1 MILFKFTDMLTG
13 LLDSWKIAKEKQR
26 QGIALDLLSVAEAA
40 VGKLKTSGEAS
51 LTGLKPAKAKAI
63 RDEVSRETWFDFLN
77 ETGKPAFLRCLDAGQ
92 MDRWAE
98 TVFLV
103 LQKTQYSLDDLVKQR
118 VDEHPRQ
125 VMFKDMS
132 VTPTVDW
139 TYEQI
144 YRHLREIAAVVCLTA
159 GGEPRVA
166 LYSENCVEG
175 ACVDLACLCSGLFI
189 SPFSTHFGAEIL
201 APLFDKL
208 SINLA
213 VADTP
218 QRVAVLEKV
227 NEMTATKFRI
237 FTMTPG
243 VKKAA
248 TVAFLQEECKRI
260 SRSEIE
266 KVLSARPVKPTSTV
280 ATTMFTSGST
290 GLPKG
295 VSFSVYNIVSK
306 RFARAA
312 ALPEA
317 GNETFLCYLPLFH
330 TFGRYL
336 EMTGT
341 IYWHGTYVFAG
352 NNSAETLFTL
362 FPKVNP
368 SGFISIP
375 LRWQEL
381 YEKCQEKISG
391 IESADLRANA
401 LEEVLGNR
409 LKWGLS
415 AAGYLDPAVF
425 RFFNEH
431 GVALSSGFGMTEATG
446 GITMTPPFRYQD
458 FKVGIPLPGVKT
470 RLNDNRE
477 LEISGHYIAR
487 YLEDAPPDGCIPYPI
502 SAEKDYW
509 LKTGDV
515 FIINKDGYHEIVDR
529 VKDIYKNNRGQT
541 VAPQVIE
548 KKFHHVPGIKSTFV
562 VGDNKPYNVLLIAP
576 DLTDSLFISCKGD
589 NLREYFHQIVMS
601 ANKDVAPY
609 ERVVNFTL
617 LDREFSAD
625 KGELTPKGSFNRK
638 IIEGNFSKL
647 IDSLYVSNTIQ
658 LERQDISISIPKWFY
673 RDLGILETDIILA
686 KDCIENKRTRQKLTI
701 KKRKAGGWIIGEL
714 VYNITTRII
723 DLGLY
728 TRSPK
733 LWTGNPGLITF
744 CPVKEG
750 WDVPIKGLTDSI
762 YLAEPGLVH
771 ESECKVPGGIRD
783 QALAGANLL
792 LCQALYGPAE
802 SAITAIAKIG
812 GIFQESEHRLAG
824 VIRLRLEALAFH
836 PEEEIRCMAYRTI
849 LLHAPQPETISNLPM
864 FLESGLSFLNE
875 KSIREIASSK
885 IGKHRLDA
893 LKQRLYFYRTHFS
906 WPAPLKMRHQFE
918 DVLRMLYNFA
928 LQHLDFYVPVRA
940 ELSRW
945 ILHRQDPWLSK
956 KAEDYFS
963 RLAQVF
969 ENHIEG
975 SRQQYPLAT
984 WKSKTVFEHGI
995 PETDKARL
1003 LKIFQTTKFLE
1014 ESIVLTFNEWDFDLK
1029 DVPASGIWILR
1040 LLAYKEFKHYRL
1052 SINTKAGKHFD
1063 LHFVISNNPEF
1074 RPNPD
1079 TFYWQASLAGF
1090 PFGAAVASLLGS
1102 SRPSLGLLSTQYIG
1116 GLTAWDKIREYAEIH
1131 RSSGYVRPNAWKK
1144 VYIRSLS
1151 TVFKAWH
1158 HSGYQIIPGAITPT
1172 NISIP
1177 EMDFRESAVILTLTG
1192 WSQYKG
1198 PLSLVNPMIQDYYCK
1213 TTALYPWV
1221 KKQLDINWIFDACI
1235 EALGK
1240 DEALEFLGS
1249 LKEELK
1255 KHKIVCHDE
1264 SGLKDQL
1271 NKYLSENISRYHL
1284 PLSLFAAI
1292 DQYIDWYRMNPLTT
1306 AAAKEQTI
1314 IELMELFRLNSWPD
1328 IIRYYF
1334 YRHTYFMDSSTEVM
1348 AFFDSLL
1355 EKMQEN
1361 QETLPIQLIELSD
1374 LQSALSGE
1382 DDKNIFSHM
1391 VFPRLQTDQHID
1403 LHKIGELSKE
1413 HVQVRFDIHDSDKKH
1428 YTQYEPVEPREIG
1441 QLYQMFFRENYPKE
1455 ISKKDHQHVV
1465 ADSNGKITGGL
1476 TWHYLDE
1483 ETVLFDGIVV
1493 TSALQGKG
1501 IAAAMIANFFVSM
1514 SACGIKTIK
1523 AHFLFGNYYMKH
1535 FFEIDRKW
1543 GALVKVL

>member
-1 MILFKFTDMLTG
+1 MLTE
-13 LLDSWKIAKEKQR
+13 LLDSWKNTKDR
-26 QGIALDLLSVAEAA
+26 QKADVALNLLSVAEEAA
-40 VGKLKTSGEAS
+40 GKMKTNVSPSGSAVKSPKEQ
-51 LTGLKPAKAKAI
+51 TGK
-63 RDEVSRETWFDFLN
+63 DEVGRDTWFDFLN
-77 ETGKPAFLRCLDAGQ
+77 ETSRPVFLRCLDPEQ
-92 MDRWAE
+92 RNRWAE
-98 TVFLV
+98 TVFMI
-103 LQKTQYSLDDLVKQR
+103 LQKTQYSLDDLMKQR
-118 VDEHPRQ
+118 VDEHPQ
-125 VMFKDMS
+125 HVLFKDMS
-132 VTPTVDW
+132 ASPTVDW
-139 TYEQI
+139 TYDQI
-144 YRHLREIAAVVCLTA
+144 YRHLREISAVVCLSA
-159 GGEPRVA
+159 AEEPRVA
-166 LYSENCVEG
+166 LYSENCVES
-175 ACVDLACLCSGLFI
+175 ACVDLSCLCSGIFI

-201 APLFDKL
+201 SVLFDKL
-208 SINLA
+208 AINIA

-227 NEMTATKFRI
+227 CEMTVNRFRI
-237 FTMTPG
+237 FTINPG
-243 VKKAA
+243 LKKAA
-248 TVAFLQEECKRI
+248 KVFFLQEECKKV
-260 SRSEIE
+260 SRNEIE
-266 KVLSARPVKPTSTV
+266 KVLSSRPVKPTNSV

-295 VSFSVYNIVSK
+295 VSFSIYNIVSK

-336 EMTGT
+336 ELTGSVF
-341 IYWHGTYVFAG
+341 WHGTYVFAG
-352 NNSAETLFTL
+352 NNSAETLFAL
-362 FPKVNP
+362 FPKINP

-381 YEKCQEKISG
+381 YEKCQEKISS
-391 IESADLRANA
+391 IENPELRASA
-401 LEEVLGNR
+401 LKEVLGDR
-409 LKWGLS
+409 LNWGLS

-425 RFFNEH
+425 RFFNAQ
-431 GVALSSGFGMTEATG
+431 GVALCSGFGMTEATG
-446 GITMTPPFRYQD
+446 GITMTPPFQYQD
-458 FKVGIPLPGVKT
+458 FKVGIPLPGVRT
-470 RLNDNRE
+470 RLNENRE

-487 YLEDAPPDGCIPYPI
+487 YLEEAPPEGSIPYPV
-502 SAEKDYW
+502 SEAKDYW

-576 DLTDSLFISCKGD
+576 DITDSLFTSLKGD

-609 ERVVNFTL
+609 ERVVNFAL
-617 LDREFSAD
+617 LEREFSAE

-638 IIEGNFSKL
+638 VIEGNFSSL

-658 LERQDISISIPKWFY
+658 IERQDITISIPKWFY
-673 RDLGILETDIILA
+673 RDMGILETDIA
-686 KDCIENKRTRQKLTI
+686 AGKDFIENKRTGQKLAV
-701 KKRKAGGWIIGEL
+701 KKRRTAGWIVGDL
-714 VYNITTRII
+714 VYNITGKIF
-723 DLGLY
+723 DLGLF

-733 LWTGNPGLITF
+733 LWTGNPGLIRF

-762 YLAEPGLVH
+762 YVAEPGLVRD
-771 ESECKVPGGIRD
+771 SECKAPGSIRD
-783 QALAGANLL
+783 QTLANANLL
-792 LCQALYGPAE
+792 LCQALYSPVDA
-802 SAITAIAKIG
+802 AIAAIGKIG
-812 GIFQESEHRLAG
+812 GIFQESEHRLAE
-824 VIRLRLEALAFH
+824 VMRLRLEALAFH

-849 LLHAPQPETISNLPM
+849 LLYAPQPETISNLPM

-875 KSIREIASSK
+875 KSIREIASSR

-893 LKQRLYFYRTHFS
+893 LKQRLYFYRTHFT
-906 WPAPLKMRHQFE
+906 WPAPPKMRHQFE

-956 KAEDYFS
+956 KAEDYFY

-975 SRQQYPLAT
+975 SRQQYPLAI
-984 WKSKTVFEHGI
+984 WKSKLVFEHGI

-1014 ESIVLTFNEWDFDLK
+1014 ESIVLTFNEWEFDLK
-1029 DVPASGIWILR
+1029 DVPRGGIWILR

-1102 SRPSLGLLSTQYIG
+1102 SRPNLGLLSTQYIG

-1144 VYIRSLS
+1144 VYIRSLA

-1158 HSGYQIIPGAITPT
+1158 HSGYQIVPGAITPT

-1192 WSQYKG
+1192 WSEYKS
-1198 PLSLVNPMIQDYYCK
+1198 PLSLVNPMIEDYYCK

-1221 KKQLDINWIFDACI
+1221 KKQLEINWIFDACI

-1240 DEALEFLGS
+1240 QEALEFLGK

-1255 KHKIVCHDE
+1255 KHKVVCHDE
-1264 SGLKDQL
+1264 TGLKDHL
-1271 NKYLSENISRYHL
+1271 NKYLAENVSRYHL

-1292 DQYIDWYRMNPLTT
+1292 DQYVDWHRMNPLTT
-1306 AAAKEQTI
+1306 PAAREQTI
-1314 IELMELFRLNSWPD
+1314 FELMELFRLNSWPD

-1334 YRHTYFMDSSTEVM
+1334 YRHTIFMDSGPEVSG
-1348 AFFDSLL
+1348 FFDNLL
-1355 EKMQEN
+1355 EKMQEK
-1361 QETLPIQLIELSD
+1361 QETLPIQLVELSD
-1374 LQSALSGE
+1374 LQSALSKE
-1382 DDKNIFSHM
+1382 DDKNMFSHM

-1403 LHKIGELSKE
+1403 LLKVGELSKE
-1413 HVQVRFDIHDSDKKH
+1413 HVLVRFDIHDRDGKL

-1441 QLYQMFFRENYPKE
+1441 QLYQLFFRENYPKE
-1455 ISKKDHQHVV
+1455 ISKNDHQHVV
-1465 ADSNGKITGGL
+1465 ADSSGKIVGGL

-1514 SACGIKTIK
+1514 SAYGIRTIK

>member
-1 MILFKFTDMLTG
+1 MKMLAEVIDSLKNSNESEMQAKA
-13 LLDSWKIAKEKQR
+13 LL
-26 QGIALDLLSVAEAA
+26 LLEEAENAI
-40 VGKLKTSGEAS
+40 GRS
-51 LTGLKPAKAKAI
+51 KPAKAPVKPGRAGSGKSPGLTEVN
-63 RDEVSRETWFDFLN
+63 RDTWLEFLEFTGRPGFLGVLDDVSRI
-77 ETGKPAFLRCLDAGQ
+77 
-92 MDRWAE
+92 RWAE
-98 TVFLV
+98 VVFRV
-103 LQKTQYSLDDLVKQR
+103 LQLTQYSLHDMISQR
-118 VDEHPRQ
+118 TSEHPRQ
-125 VMFKDMS
+125 VLFKDMS
-132 VTPTVDW
+132 VSPTVDW

-144 YRHLREIAAVVCLTA
+144 YRHLKEIAAVICTILQE
-159 GGEPRVA
+159 EPRVA
-166 LYSENCVEG
+166 LFAENCVEG
-175 ACVDLACLCSGLFI
+175 ACVDLACLSYGIFI

-208 SINLA
+208 EVNLA
-213 VADTP
+213 IADTA
-218 QRVAVLEKV
+218 QRVAILEKV
-227 NEMTATKFRI
+227 CQLTQKPFRI
-237 FTMTPG
+237 LTMSQG
-243 VKKAA
+243 AKKTNTIAY
-248 TVAFLQEECKRI
+248 LQEECKKI
-260 SRSEIE
+260 SRAETE
-266 KVLSARPVKPTSTV
+266 KTLASRPVKSTDEV

-336 EMTGT
+336 ELTGS

-352 NNSAETLFTL
+352 NNSAETLFNL
-362 FPKVNP
+362 FPQVDP

-381 YEKCQEKISG
+381 YEKCEEKISG
-391 IESADLRANA
+391 IESADLKARAI
-401 LEEVLGNR
+401 EEVLGSR

-415 AAGYLDPAVF
+415 AAGYLDPKVF
-425 RFFNEH
+425 RFFNSH

-458 FKVGIPLPGVKT
+458 FKVGIPLPGVRT
-470 RLNDNRE
+470 RLNENRE

-487 YLEDAPPDGCIPYPI
+487 YLEDAPPGGRIPYPV
-502 SAEKDYW
+502 SENLDYW

-515 FIINKDGYHEIVDR
+515 FVIGKDGYHEIVDR

-541 VAPQVIE
+541 VAPQVVE
-548 KKFHHVPGIKSTFV
+548 KKFHQVPGIKSTFV
-562 VGDNKPYNVLLIAP
+562 VGDNRPYNVLLIVP
-576 DLTDSLFISCKGD
+576 DKSDSLFTSLKGH
-589 NLREYFHQIVMS
+589 NLHEYFHQIVMS

-609 ERVVNFTL
+609 ERVVNFAL
-617 LDREFSAD
+617 LEREFSSE

-638 IIEGNFSKL
+638 AIEKGFATL
-647 IDSLYVSNTIQ
+647 INSLYQSNFVEIK
-658 LERQDISISIPKWFY
+658 RPDFSISIPKWFY
-673 RDLGILETDIILA
+673 RDLGILETDIIFGRSAL
-686 KDCIENKRTRQKLTI
+686 ENRRSGLSLKI
-701 KKRKAGGWIIGEL
+701 KKNSKGGWVIGDL
-714 VYNITTRII
+714 VYEISGNSF
-723 DLGLY
+723 DLGLF

-733 LWTGNPGLITF
+733 LWAGNPALISF

-750 WDVPIKGLTDSI
+750 WDLPVKGISESIYIASPGLT
-762 YLAEPGLVH
+762 AEG
-771 ESECKVPGGIRD
+771 ECKLPGNIRD
-783 QALAGANLL
+783 QFLSKANLL
-792 LCQALYGPAE
+792 LCQALFGNE
-802 SAITAIAKIG
+802 TMSVNAITKIG
-812 GIFQESEHRLAG
+812 DAFGEAEPRLAE
-824 VIRLRLEALAFH
+824 VMRLRLEALAFH
-836 PEEEIRCMAYRTI
+836 PAEEVRCTAYRTI
-849 LLHAPQPETISNLPM
+849 LLQAPQPEAIPNLPM

-893 LKQRLYFYRTHFS
+893 LKQRLYFYRTRFT
-906 WPAPLKMRHQFE
+906 WPAPVKMRSQFE

-956 KAEDYFS
+956 KAEGYFY

-975 SRQQYPLAT
+975 RGRKYPLAT
-984 WKSKTVFEHGI
+984 WKSKLVFEHGI
-995 PETDKARL
+995 QESDKVRI

-1014 ESIVLTFNEWDFDLK
+1014 ESIILTFNEWNFDLK
-1029 DVPASGIWILR
+1029 DVPAGGIWILR

-1052 SINTKAGKHFD
+1052 SVNTKAGKHFD
-1063 LHFVISNNPEF
+1063 LHFVISNNPSF
-1074 RPNPD
+1074 KPNPD

-1090 PFGAAVASLLGS
+1090 PYGAAVASLLGS
-1102 SRPSLGLLSTQYIG
+1102 SRPNLGLLSTQYIG

-1131 RSSGYVRPNAWKK
+1131 RSSGYVKPNAWKK
-1144 VYIRSLS
+1144 VFIRSLS
-1151 TVFKAWH
+1151 TVFRAWH
-1158 HSGYQIIPGAITPT
+1158 HSGYQIVPGAITPT

-1192 WSQYKG
+1192 WSEYKS
-1198 PLSLVNPMIQDYYCK
+1198 PLSLVLPMIEDYYCK

-1221 KKQLDINWIFDACI
+1221 KKQIDPLWIFDACI

-1240 DEALEFLGS
+1240 EDALAFLN
-1249 LKEELK
+1249 LLTLELK
-1255 KHKIVCHDE
+1255 KHKVICHDQ
-1264 SGLKDQL
+1264 SSLSDHL
-1271 NKYLSENISRYHL
+1271 RNYLADNINRFHL
-1284 PLSLFAAI
+1284 PLSLYSAI

-1306 AAAKEQTI
+1306 VAAKEQTI
-1314 IELMELFRLNSWPD
+1314 IELMELFRLNSLPD
-1328 IIRYYF
+1328 LIRYYF
-1334 YRHTYFMDSSTEVM
+1334 YRHTYFMDFSVVVKE
-1348 AFFDSLL
+1348 AFALLL
-1355 EKMQEN
+1355 EKMQE
-1361 QETLPIQLIELSD
+1361 EKGILPIQLIELSE
-1374 LQSALSGE
+1374 LQSALTEE
-1382 DDKNIFSHM
+1382 DDKNVFSHM

-1403 LHKIGELSKE
+1403 LLKIGESSKE
-1413 HVQVRFDIHDSDKKH
+1413 HLLVRFDIHDREGKLYS
-1428 YTQYEPVEPREIG
+1428 QYDPVEPREIG

-1455 ISKKDHQHVV
+1455 ISKTDHQHVV
-1465 ADSNGKITGGL
+1465 ADDSGKIVGGL

-1535 FFEIDRKW
+1535 FFEVDRKW
-1543 GALVKVL
+1543 GALVKAL